1 MASPSARH
9 WAGTRHTRP
18 CHPGG
23 SSLGASAGTCDFRI
37 PVCGPWPSPPGAT
50 VISGVRGS
58 PGQPREGTG
67 GGQGGPSPRRTFRRA
82 RSLACAL
89 GSACGA
95 GGNTAGTARHAVCSV
110 PASCADRALPKVTD
124 AGAICGTRCG
134 RQRAVADGRAGPT
147 RYVASGCGGPR
158 GPLPHGGPRASGCG
172 SSRRRRHRQ
181 AAPSVTPAAEPRQI
195 TRAWLSRRRGTWA
208 CPRGARWSSLPQAR
222 SASPCRNGTRDP
234 GGSSR
239 LIVRGILVWR
249 EMTRAELR

>member
-37 PVCGPWPSPPGAT
+37 LVCGPWPSPPGAM

-82 RSLACAL
+82 RSLAGAL

-95 GGNTAGTARHAVCSV
+95 GGNTAGTARHAVRSV

-147 RYVASGCGGPR
+147 RYVAFGLRCVRTAPRAPSPTAVLGLRAAGRVAGGGIVRLPPASL
-158 GPLPHGGPRASGCG
+158 PLPSHVRSRGHGFPVA
-172 SSRRRRHRQ
+172 
-181 AAPSVTPAAEPRQI
+181 AAPGRVLGVPAGPPYPRPGRHLRAEMARVTQ
-195 TRAWLSRRRGTWA
+195 G
-208 CPRGARWSSLPQAR
+208 
-222 SASPCRNGTRDP
+222 
-234 GGSSR
+234 
-239 LIVRGILVWR
+239 GILV
-249 EMTRAELR
+249 

>member
-37 PVCGPWPSPPGAT
+37 LVCGPWPSPPGAT

-67 GGQGGPSPRRTFRRA
+67 GGQGGPSPCRTFRRA
-82 RSLACAL
+82 RSLAGAL

-147 RYVASGCGGPR
+147 RYAAFGLRCVRTA
-158 GPLPHGGPRASGCG
+158 PRAPSPTAVLGL
-172 SSRRRRHRQ
+172 R
-181 AAPSVTPAAEPRQI
+181 AA
-195 TRAWLSRRRGTWA
+195 G
-208 CPRGARWSSLPQAR
+208 
-222 SASPCRNGTRDP
+222 
-234 GGSSR
+234 
-239 LIVRGILVWR
+239 
-249 EMTRAELR
+249 

>member
-37 PVCGPWPSPPGAT
+37 LVCGPWPSPPGAT

-82 RSLACAL
+82 RSLAGAL

-95 GGNTAGTARHAVCSV
+95 GGNTAGTARHAVRSV

-147 RYVASGCGGPR
+147 HYAASGCGACGRPR
-158 GPLPHGGPRASGCG
+158 GPPPPRRSSGCG
-172 SSRRRRHRQ
+172 LRVESQAVASSGCPQRHSRCR
-181 AAPSVTPAAEPRQI
+181 ATSDHAGMAFPSPRHLGVSSGCPLVLPTPGQ
-195 TRAWLSRRRGTWA
+195 
-208 CPRGARWSSLPQAR
+208 
-222 SASPCRNGTRDP
+222 
-234 GGSSR
+234 
-239 LIVRGILVWR
+239 VGISVQKR
-249 EMTRAELR
+249 HA